1 MELRMMSRS
10 IRVTGQE
17 NVYEAQ
23 VRWPEIELSGASLAD
38 DPSSA
43 ACSAARAK
51 FGLGV
56 GESSGSSSSSIEPW
70 NET

>member
-51 FGLGV
+51 FGLTLSWDGLL
-56 GESSGSSSSSIEPW
+56 SHCLTLI
-70 NET
+70 